1 MLRPS
6 TAPRWNR
13 HTKTGRERA
22 AMGGNGRY
30 EAKAALARNSGS
42 RPKLNN
48 ASPPDFT
55 NTRLEIDI
63 DLCPPPLPPV
73 TAATARSRLIAS
85 ETPARPA
92 PAPPPARAQRPDLP
106 RPPPARG
113 ARAPR
118 SRTLS

>member
-48 ASPPDFT
+48 ASPPDFM

-63 DLCPPPLPPV
+63 DLSSSAV
-73 TAATARSRLIAS
+73 TACY
-85 ETPARPA
+85 
-92 PAPPPARAQRPDLP
+92 
-106 RPPPARG
+106 RPPPPVPALLPLKLRPSERQAHRQRARSDR
-113 ARAPR
+113 ARRLRQLVADHAPR
-118 SRTLS
+118 VV